1 LSRVYSYL
9 ATCRF
14 FRRVAQN
21 GSVAIGGIYYY
32 INPKYAGRAI
42 EVTFDSERALFRA
55 QVAGLAEAIEIIP
68 RGLTKES
75 LMGEAGTIATLPVYQ
90 LALPFT
96 HEAQRVMD
104 YIPLVRRITLCDFAS

>member
-1 LSRVYSYL
+1 M
-9 ATCRF
+9 
-14 FRRVAQN
+14 
-21 GSVAIGGIYYY
+21 
-32 INPKYAGRAI
+32 
-42 EVTFDSERALFRA
+42 TFDSDRALFRA

-75 LMGEAGTIATLPVYQ
+75 LMGEAGTIATLPAYQ